1 MTDVVRFET
10 GNGIEIYRIK
20 LGVFFDYIGYAH
32 LIVHGEQQ
40 ILVDV
45 GSGFGSCT
53 EQLLNGL
60 AVIQE
65 EYDVTVTL
73 HTLSMIV
80 ITHGHIDHFGGLHQL
95 HEMAPQ
101 VPIICHELTRPVLV
115 AFEERS
121 LLSSQG
127 TEDFLGMAGVPPAR
141 AENLLKMHAMGKEGL
156 HSVPVTRSV
165 VNGEMII
172 DTVRVVHVPGHA
184 PGLIMLQVDD
194 ILLTSDHILPQT
206 SVALAPEYI
215 TPYTG
220 IGHYIESLEKS
231 LALEGVRL
239 ALGGHEEP
247 MEDYY
252 QVASSTLESTRN
264 KVDRVLKY
272 CDKPRSIFE
281 IATKIYGEMAG
292 YGELL
297 RLWQT
302 GARIEYLN
310 QRGLVM
316 VENLEDL
323 RQAHSPTLYYRRL
336 IQ

>member
-1 MTDVVRFET
+1 MTEITRFET
-10 GNGIEIYRIK
+10 SSGIDVYRIK
-20 LGVFFDYIGYAH
+20 LDVFFKYIGYAH
-32 LIVHGEQQ
+32 VIVHGGQT
-40 ILVDV
+40 ILIDV

-53 EQLLNGL
+53 QQLLDGL
-60 AVIQE
+60 MAIRDKHDVVI
-65 EYDVTVTL
+65 TL
-73 HTLSMIV
+73 DTLSMIV
-80 ITHGHIDHFGGLHQL
+80 ITHGHIDHFGGLHQMY
-95 HEMAPQ
+95 EKAPH
-101 VPIICHELTRPVLV
+101 VPIVCHELTRPVLV

-121 LLSSQG
+121 LLSSKG
-127 TEDFLGMAGVPPAR
+127 TEDFLSMAGVPPDR

-156 HSVPVTRSV
+156 RSVPVTRVV
-165 VNGEMII
+165 VNGEMLTDAI
-172 DTVRVVHVPGHA
+172 RVVHVPGHA
-184 PGLIMLQVDD
+184 PGLIMLQVED

-220 IGHYIESLEKS
+220 IGHYIDSLEKA

-239 ALGGHEEP
+239 ALGGHEDP
-247 MEDYY
+247 MADYY
-252 QVASSTLESTRN
+252 RVAKETLNSARS
-264 KVDRVLKY
+264 KIDRVLGW

-281 IATKIYGEMAG
+281 IATKIYGELAG

-310 QRGLVM
+310 QRGLVV

-323 RQAHSPTLYYRRL
+323 REAHSPTLYYRRL
-336 IQ
+336 AQ